1 MALGVPVQPAFGFH
15 LADEDV
21 QRRGQLRM
29 AQLADAGTNFPQK
42 CWNSFGPGRLGK
54 EQQESQ
60 LRPARPNGILSLN
73 RERDGPVKPRNRGFE
88 LAVFTIDSRQHEF
101 TRAAL
106 RRRECPGPEQ
116 GVRQCSRLAV
126 SAHLLQQIGLENVC
140 VLAVGR

>member
-1 MALGVPVQPAFGFH
+1 MALGVAVQPAFGFH

-21 QRRGQLRM
+21 QRRRQLRM

-42 CWNSFGPGRLGK
+42 SWYGFGPGRLGK

-88 LAVFTIDSRQHEF
+88 LAVFTI
-101 TRAAL
+101 AAL
-106 RRRECPGPEQ
+106 EPVEQ
-116 GVRQCSRLAV
+116 DLAWPARPPVSR
-126 SAHLLQQIGLENVC
+126 GLE
-140 VLAVGR
+140 GIG